1 MEIKGKG
8 LCVLAGLYFT
18 TDYLITEPG
27 RWIESLALL
36 LKL

>member
-18 TDYLITEPG
+18 ADYLIRSRDVG
-27 RWIESLALL
+27 LNL
-36 LKL
+36 

>member
-18 TDYLITEPG
+18 DRLSDYGAGTLD
-27 RWIESLALL
+27 
-36 LKL
+36 